1 MNKEEQHDIVDF
13 EKIEPKSVQIEQ
25 KLTEGSGAGQS
36 GMKKTY
42 RVTYSLPIPVSE
54 TWQYMFQRPGPMSGI
69 MHRVDFEFS
78 EDGTEV
84 STVVEREPGP
94 ELLRALKQYVK
105 RANERWQGHKEAIA
119 HEPSEEEKILRKL
132 KEPR

>member
-1 MNKEEQHDIVDF
+1 MTNEEQHDIVDV
-13 EKIEPKSVQIEQ
+13 EKIEPKSVQIEHR
-25 KLTEGSGAGQS
+25 LTEGPGANQA
-36 GMKKTY
+36 GMKKAY

-78 EDGTEV
+78 EDGIEV
-84 STVVEREPGP
+84 STLVEREPGP

-105 RANERWQGHKEAIA
+105 RANERWLEHKEATA
-119 HEPSEEEKILRKL
+119 HGPTEEEKILRKL
-132 KEPR
+132 RESK

>member
-1 MNKEEQHDIVDF
+1 MTSEELHDIVDID
-13 EKIEPKSVQIEQ
+13 KIEPKSVRIEEKWSEESAAEQ
-25 KLTEGSGAGQS
+25 PGSR
-36 GMKKTY
+36 KTY
-42 RVTYSLPIPVSE
+42 TVTYSLPIPVSE
-54 TWQYMFQRPGPMSGI
+54 TWQYMFQRPGPMSGVV
-69 MHRVDFEFS
+69 HRVDFEFS